1 VSARP
6 SIEGRHPVVLWLP
19 PVLYLAAIF
28 WISSQPQPFLA
39 PPSWLG
45 MDKVAHALAY
55 AGLGLL
61 LCRACSGSGLP
72 WAAAFAI
79 SVLAASIYGAS
90 DEWHQSFVPN
100 RAADPLDWLAD
111 SVGATVG
118 AAAWLW
124 FAALR
129 GRRVQASIR

>member
-6 SIEGRHPVVLWLP
+6 IEGRHPIALWLP

-28 WISSQPQPFLA
+28 WISSMPQPLLA
-39 PPSWLG
+39 PPG
-45 MDKVAHALAY
+45 GTDKIAHALAY

-61 LCRACSGSGLP
+61 LCRACAGSGLP
-72 WAAAFAI
+72 PAAAI
-79 SVLAASIYGAS
+79 SIAVLAASIYGAS

-100 RAADPLDWLAD
+100 RAADPRDWVAD
-111 SVGATVG
+111 TLGAVVGAS
-118 AAAWLW
+118 AWLW

-129 GRRVQASIR
+129 ARRVQASIR